1 MGKKSSQ
8 PTQAAA
14 PQSQVFTPSFQTP
27 PAGMGYDDT
36 GTLQPLDQIKTFGGG
51 IAALPRPPMPQVSPA
66 PTPAPTPMAQPAGP
80 SVFSQ
85 ARGFQAQAGEAYGDL
100 AGYKPTTVSAVNLGP
115 AGQVEAVGRVG
126 DEFVAGQLADVDYST
141 YMSPYTQEVIE
152 RGQADIERQRQAAMG
167 NVAARAA
174 AAGAFGGSRH
184 GVQEGVAIGEYGRMA
199 GDFAAQQRQA
209 AFQQAQQAAQ
219 FDIGS
224 QMQAQQLNQQAAEAA
239 ANREQAARMG
249 NMQAANQFALQ
260 EAQLKQQANIANQQA
275 ATAAAGVRAGAASG
289 LAGLGQQSFGQGMA
303 VQQQI
308 AQQAAQQRALQQQL
322 LDAQRAR
329 FDQTTGAPLA
339 GLGALSQILSGTPYG
354 KTATTSQ
361 PFNPAA
367 LLALL

>member
-1 MGKKSSQ
+1 MGKRSSQ

-14 PQSQVFTPSFQTP
+14 PAATTLTQFTPSSLADPVQPFDFSRGREFP
-27 PAGMGYDDT
+27 T
-36 GTLQPLDQIKTFGGG
+36 GG
-51 IAALPRPPMPQVSPA
+51 PRSFPSAPA
-66 PTPAPTPMAQPAGP
+66 PTPAPTGP

-85 ARGFQAQAGEAYGDL
+85 ARGFQSQAGEAYGDL
-100 AGYKPTTVSAVNLGP
+100 AGYKPTTVSAVGLGP
-115 AGQVEAVGRVG
+115 AGQVEAVGRAG

-152 RGQADIERQRQAAMG
+152 RGQADIERQRQMAMG
-167 NVAARAA
+167 EQAARAR

-184 GVQEGVAIGEYGRMA
+184 GIQEGVTSGEYGRM
-199 GDFAAQQRQA
+199 GLDFAAQQRQR
-209 AFQQAQQAAQ
+209 AFEQAQQAAR

-289 LAGLGQQSFGQGMA
+289 LAGLGQQTFGQGMA
-303 VQQQI
+303 VQQQV

-329 FDQTTGAPLA
+329 FAQATGAPLA
-339 GLGALSQILSGTPYG
+339 GLGTLSQILGTTPYN
-354 KTATTSQ
+354 TSATTSR
-361 PFNPAA
+361 PFNPAT
-367 LLALL
+367 LLFI